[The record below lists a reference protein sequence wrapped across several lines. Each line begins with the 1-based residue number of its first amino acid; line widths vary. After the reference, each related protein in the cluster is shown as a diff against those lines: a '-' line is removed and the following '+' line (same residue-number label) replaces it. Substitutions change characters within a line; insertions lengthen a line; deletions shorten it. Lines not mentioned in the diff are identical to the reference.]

1 MVFDTCRRPN
11 PMPMV
16 LPNNET
22 IQEECTSRERFSS
35 HVIAAGL
42 ECWLKPNLQVPL
54 SLSLCIILFK
64 TSCQHILATP
74 KISLCNNHTFKKIV
88 RYSKRFGYSYF

>member
-1 MVFDTCRRPN
+1 
-11 PMPMV
+11 MPMV

-42 ECWLKPNLQVPL
+42 ECWLKPNLQV
-54 SLSLCIILFK
+54 SLSLIYIYIYICV
-64 TSCQHILATP
+64 C
-74 KISLCNNHTFKKIV
+74 V
-88 RYSKRFGYSYF
+88 